1 MNFDDL
7 EKILEGILAGLK
19 ARKEIEPLR
28 QKISELKTTNA
39 NLTSERDELNEK
51 ISNLQTRL
59 EELTTEQKNSRRQL
73 DDAREDFERQL
84 SEQKTEFEQKIS
96 DANAE
101 LEREQ
106 KNSLQQLAA
115 ARENFELQLSEQKT
129 EFERELS
136 SACTELSDANE
147 KRQAAERTTDFYRTT
162 YAELENAYKIYLS
175 LDEATRFDLA
185 GIFGTGDNATGFFS
199 GAVQESHLSQFWDY
213 VSRHVEDS
221 RLAELFDFC
230 FEAFNRGF
238 REPPYSRLVAES
250 GHYFD
255 DETMR
260 RTSSSRQMGRV
271 ARVLLQ
277 GYRYSSGNV
286 IRQSV
291 VELA

>member
-1 MNFDDL
+1 MNFDDV
-7 EKILEGILAGLK
+7 EVFLEGILTGLK

-28 QKISELKTTNA
+28 QKVSELETANA
-39 NLTSERDELNEK
+39 NLTSERDEFREK
-51 ISNLQTRL
+51 CSNLQTQIDEL
-59 EELTTEQKNSRRQL
+59 ENEQKISRQQL
-73 DDAREDFERQL
+73 AGMREDFERQL
-84 SEQKTEFEQKIS
+84 SEQKT
-96 DANAE
+96 D
-101 LEREQ
+101 
-106 KNSLQQLAA
+106 
-115 ARENFELQLSEQKT
+115 
-129 EFERELS
+129 FERELS
-136 SACTELSDANE
+136 DTCNELSDAN
-147 KRQAAERTTDFYRTT
+147 KALKVAEDTANLYRTT

-185 GIFGTGDNATGFFS
+185 GIFGAGDTATGFFS

-238 REPPYSRLVAES
+238 REPPYSRLVVEN
-250 GHYFD
+250 GNYFD

-260 RTSSSRQMGRV
+260 RTSKSRQIGRV
-271 ARVLLQ
+271 ARVFLN

>member
-28 QKISELKTTNA
+28 QKISDANA
-39 NLTSERDELNEK
+39 A
-51 ISNLQTRL
+51 L
-59 EELTTEQKNSRRQL
+59 EDEQKNSR
-73 DDAREDFERQL
+73 
-84 SEQKTEFEQKIS
+84 
-96 DANAE
+96 
-101 LEREQ
+101 
-106 KNSLQQLAA
+106 QQLAA
-115 ARENFELQLSEQKT
+115 ARENFEQELREQKSK
-129 EFERELS
+129 FEQKI
-136 SACTELSDANE
+136 SDANE
-147 KRQAAERTTDFYRTT
+147 KRKAAEHTADFYRTT

-185 GIFGTGDNATGFFS
+185 GIFGAGDTATGFFS
-199 GAVQESHLSQFWDY
+199 GAVQESHLAQFWDY
-213 VSRHVEDS
+213 VSRHVDDT

-230 FEAFNRGF
+230 FAAFNRGF
-238 REPPYSRLVAES
+238 REPPYSRLVAER
-250 GHYFD
+250 GTYFD

-260 RTSSSRQMGRV
+260 RTSNSRQMGRV